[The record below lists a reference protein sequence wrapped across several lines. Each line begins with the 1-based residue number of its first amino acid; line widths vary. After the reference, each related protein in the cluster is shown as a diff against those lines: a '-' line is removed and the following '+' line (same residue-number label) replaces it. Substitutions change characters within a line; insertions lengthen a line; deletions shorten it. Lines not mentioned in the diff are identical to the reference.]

1 MVRRRACE
9 TEPHHCGARAEKSEK
24 EDGAAAV
31 GVADAPPEEA
41 GEQAGE
47 IVSGGKGAREKTN
60 ILLGDAVVSDHVRHH
75 RHQEGDDDAV
85 SQCYQQQQRPTVRSG
100 KGGGAVFSG
109 VLHTAAVSQ
118 GKGDAMGSASA
129 ATTRSIVAWLQ
140 QLLRL

>member
-31 GVADAPPEEA
+31 GVADAPPEAA

-85 SQCYQQQQRPTVRSG
+85 SQCYQQQEADRAEREGRRRGWSDDTKHRTVP
-100 KGGGAVFSG
+100 GAPR
-109 VLHTAAVSQ
+109 A
-118 GKGDAMGSASA
+118 
-129 ATTRSIVAWLQ
+129 
-140 QLLRL
+140 QLS